1 MRVLRRRIGVFAR
14 STLLEV
20 IGPGLLAAGLLACGS
35 PKAKAPAAPPP
46 KPLHLTFVSA
56 TDTNG
61 GTALHVLV
69 RKTNKIDYPR
79 QDYDDV
85 AKSLLL
91 QSDPDTLEW
100 VVVTPDSTREVVVAR
115 PADAQVGVYFLFADP
130 GARWRHLVDDDS
142 TEYVQFDVGR
152 DQIEQAVVPVPGA
165 PRPARD
171 ASTRKASARG
181 ASSRNAGRKDR

>member
-1 MRVLRRRIGVFAR
+1 MSVLQRQVCR
-14 STLLEV
+14 
-20 IGPGLLAAGLLACGS
+20 LLASTFGGVLLACGS
-35 PKAKAPAAPPP
+35 PEAKAPSAPPP

-91 QSDPDTLEW
+91 ESDPNTLEW
-100 VVVTPDSTREVVVAR
+100 VVVTPASTREVVVAR
-115 PADAQVGVYFLFADP
+115 PVDAQVGVYFLFADP

-142 TEYVQFDVGR
+142 LEYVQFDVGR
-152 DQIEQAVVPVPGA
+152 DQIEQAGA
-165 PRPARD
+165 PPAKTQPSARPSSTRNANVHDAPARN
-171 ASTRKASARG
+171 TRKKAR
-181 ASSRNAGRKDR
+181 

>member
-1 MRVLRRRIGVFAR
+1 MSVLQGRIGRMVA
-14 STLLEV
+14 S
-20 IGPGLLAAGLLACGS
+20 GLLGALAACGS
-35 PKAKAPAAPPP
+35 SPAKSPAAPPP

-69 RKTNKIDYPR
+69 RKTNKVDYPR

-91 QSDPDTLEW
+91 ESDPNTIEW

-115 PADAQVGVYFLFADP
+115 PVDAQVGVYFLFADP
-130 GARWRHLVDDDS
+130 GARWRHLVDDDAI
-142 TEYVQFDVGR
+142 EYVQFDVGR
-152 DQIEQAVVPVPGA
+152 DQIEQAGIPA
-165 PRPARD
+165 AKTQAPARPT
-171 ASTRKASARG
+171 STRNANVHDAPARNT
-181 ASSRNAGRKDR
+181 RKKGR

>member
-1 MRVLRRRIGVFAR
+1 MSVLQRRIGRTVVSA
-14 STLLEV
+14 
-20 IGPGLLAAGLLACGS
+20 GLAALAACGS
-35 PKAKAPAAPPP
+35 SPAKAPAAPPP

-91 QSDPDTLEW
+91 ESDPDTLEW

-115 PADAQVGVYFLFADP
+115 PVDAHVGVYFLFADP

-142 TEYVQFDVGR
+142 IEAMQFEVGR
-152 DQIEQAVVPVPGA
+152 DQIEQAAIPTA
-165 PRPARD
+165 QTQAPARD
-171 ASTRKASARG
+171 ASFRNESAHDAPG
-181 ASSRNAGRKDR
+181 RNARKKGR

>member
-1 MRVLRRRIGVFAR
+1 MSVLQRRIGRTVA
-14 STLLEV
+14 SA
-20 IGPGLLAAGLLACGS
+20 LLAALAACGS
-35 PKAKAPAAPPP
+35 SPAKAPAAPPP

-91 QSDPDTLEW
+91 QSDPNTLEW
-100 VVVTPDSTREVVVAR
+100 VVVTPDSTREIVVAR
-115 PADAQVGVYFLFADP
+115 PVDAHVGVYFLFADP

-142 TEYVQFDVGR
+142 IESVQFEVGR
-152 DQIEQAVVPVPGA
+152 DQIEQAALPVA
-165 PRPARD
+165 QTQAPARD
-171 ASTRKASARG
+171 ASVRNASAHDAPGRNTRKKAR
-181 ASSRNAGRKDR
+181 

>member
-1 MRVLRRRIGVFAR
+1 MNALRRRIGRFMLAAV
-14 STLLEV
+14 L
-20 IGPGLLAAGLLACGS
+20 GAAGLGCGS
-35 PKAKAPAAPPP
+35 SGAKSPAAPPP

-91 QSDPDTLEW
+91 ESDPDTLEW
-100 VVVTPDSTREVVVAR
+100 VVVTPDTTREVEVAR
-115 PADAQVGVYFLFADP
+115 PADAQVGVYFLFSAP

-142 TEYVQFDVGR
+142 VEFVQFEVGR
-152 DQIEQAVVPVPGA
+152 DQIKEAAIPYASTQAAARA
-165 PRPARD
+165 PR
-171 ASTRKASARG
+171 KK
-181 ASSRNAGRKDR
+181 GR

>member
-1 MRVLRRRIGVFAR
+1 MSVQQRRIGKLVVN
-14 STLLEV
+14 LLGAGAL
-20 IGPGLLAAGLLACGS
+20 IGQLACGS
-35 PKAKAPAAPPP
+35 SPAKAPTPPPP

-69 RKTNKIDYPR
+69 RKTNKTDYPR

-91 QSDPDTLEW
+91 ESDPNTLEW
-100 VVVTPDSTREVVVAR
+100 VVVTPGSKREIVVAR
-115 PADAQVGVYFLFADP
+115 PADTQVGVYFLFADP

-142 TEYVQFDVGR
+142 IEYVQFDVGR
-152 DQIEQAVVPVPGA
+152 DQIEQAGA
-165 PRPARD
+165 PPVQAQAPARD
-171 ASTRKASARG
+171 ASNRNAYAHDAPARNTRKK
-181 ASSRNAGRKDR
+181 GR

>member
-1 MRVLRRRIGVFAR
+1 MNGFYRRVASRVCGAGLAV
-14 STLLEV
+14 LL
-20 IGPGLLAAGLLACGS
+20 GGLLGVPLACGS
-35 PKAKAPAAPPP
+35 KQAKSPAAPPP

-91 QSDPDTLEW
+91 ESDPNTLEW
-100 VVVTPDSTREVVVAR
+100 VVVTPDATREIVVAR
-115 PADAQVGVYFLFADP
+115 PVDGQVGVYFLFSDP
-130 GARWRHLVDDDS
+130 GARWRHLVDDDEV
-142 TEYVQFDVGR
+142 EYVQFEVGR
-152 DQIEQAVVPVPGA
+152 DQIKELPIATAQSQA
-165 PRPARD
+165 PARGT
-171 ASTRKASARG
+171 SRKKAR
-181 ASSRNAGRKDR
+181 

>member
-1 MRVLRRRIGVFAR
+1 MIRLQRRVTAR
-14 STLLEV
+14 V
-20 IGPGLLAAGLLACGS
+20 GRVVLAVLVAGSLACSSKPAKS
-35 PKAKAPAAPPP
+35 PAPPPP

-91 QSDPDTLEW
+91 DSDPNTLEW
-100 VVVTPDSTREVVVAR
+100 VVVTPGSTSEVTVLR
-115 PADAQVGVYFLFADP
+115 PADAQVGVYFLFSDP
-130 GARWRHLVDDDS
+130 GARWRHLVDDDKV
-142 TEYVQFDVGR
+142 EYVQFDVGR
-152 DQIEQAVVPVPGA
+152 DQITESVIPTGQTGSSARSGSGRSASERKRPEQNI
-165 PRPARD
+165 
-171 ASTRKASARG
+171 TRKRG
-181 ASSRNAGRKDR
+181 H

>member
-1 MRVLRRRIGVFAR
+1 MSVLQRRIGRTVA
-14 STLLEV
+14 SAC
-20 IGPGLLAAGLLACGS
+20 LAALAACGS
-35 PKAKAPAAPPP
+35 SPAKAPAAPPP

-69 RKTNKIDYPR
+69 RKTNRTDYPR

-91 QSDPDTLEW
+91 ESDPNTLEW
-100 VVVTPDSTREVVVAR
+100 VVVTPDSTREIVVAR
-115 PADAQVGVYFLFADP
+115 PVDAHVGVYFLFADP

-142 TEYVQFDVGR
+142 IESLQFEVGR
-152 DQIEQAVVPVPGA
+152 DQIEQAAIPAA
-165 PRPARD
+165 PALASARS
-171 ASTRKASARG
+171 ASTRNASAHEAPG
-181 ASSRNAGRKDR
+181 RNTRRKRR

>member
-1 MRVLRRRIGVFAR
+1 MIRFRRWVAARACGAR
-14 STLLEV
+14 SGVVEGVLLA
-20 IGPGLLAAGLLACGS
+20 GLLGGALACGS
-35 PKAKAPAAPPP
+35 KPAKSPAPPPP

-91 QSDPDTLEW
+91 ESDPNTIEW
-100 VVVTPDSTREVVVAR
+100 VVVTPGNTREVTVAR
-115 PADAQVGVYFLFADP
+115 PADAQVGVYFLFSDP
-130 GARWRHLVDDDS
+130 GVRWRHLVDDDKI
-142 TEYVQFDVGR
+142 EYVQFEVGR
-152 DQIEQAVVPVPGA
+152 DQITDLAI
-165 PRPARD
+165 PALQ
-171 ASTRKASARG
+171 TGSAAR
-181 ASSRNAGRKDR
+181 SSGRKSSGQNIERKRGH